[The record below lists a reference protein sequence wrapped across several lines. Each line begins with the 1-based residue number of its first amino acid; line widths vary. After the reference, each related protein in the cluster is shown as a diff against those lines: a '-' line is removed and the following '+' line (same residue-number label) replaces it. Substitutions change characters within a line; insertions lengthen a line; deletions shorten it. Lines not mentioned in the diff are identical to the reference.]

1 MNNIKLQNILS
12 YLQKRNWTIHSE
24 EDGFYKMLPPD
35 DLDFEENALLYIAKN
50 EESRSYQS
58 QVEGVLGKDGIADI
72 YKVDAE
78 DLMLS
83 LRNNGTI
90 LTCRLES
97 SAFDK
102 KAIGMT
108 SFLQLTSSLNQILEV
123 AAEYALK
130 GNSAAVKAYVG
141 HCNLVKLEVDKL
153 LLKIELPSDLSI
165 GLGEKKSV
173 EAESVNEQLYDAFQF
188 YQSKNEVDNKLVK
201 GDLRFW
207 RLQCV
212 IDDFVQS
219 SALKKMDF
227 RFFNQ
232 DWEKEVCVGLKNEN
246 CLEAV

>member
-12 YLQKRNWTIHSE
+12 YLQKRNWTIHSK
-24 EDGFYKMLPPD
+24 EDGFYKMLPPN
-35 DLDFEENALLYIAKN
+35 DLDFEEGALLYIAKN

-90 LTCRLES
+90 LTCHFES
-97 SAFDK
+97 AAFDK
-102 KAIGMT
+102 KAIGMA
-108 SFLQLTSSLNQILEV
+108 SFLQLTNSLNQILEM
-123 AAEYALK
+123 AAEYALEE
-130 GNSAAVKAYVG
+130 NSLGVKEYVN

-165 GLGEKKSV
+165 ETREDKSIR
-173 EAESVNEQLYDAFQF
+173 AELVNERLYEALQY
-188 YQSKNEVDNKLVK
+188 YQSENGANEKAVN

-207 RLQCV
+207 KLQCT

-219 SALKKMDF
+219 SDLKKVDF
-227 RFFNQ
+227 HFFNQ
-232 DWEKEVCVGLKNEN
+232 DWEKEVCIGFVVKEELIK
-246 CLEAV
+246 V

>member
-24 EDGFYKMLPPD
+24 DDGFYKMLPPN
-35 DLDFEENALLYIAKN
+35 DLDVEEGALLYIAKN
-50 EESRSYQS
+50 EESRSFQS

-90 LTCRLES
+90 LTCHLES
-97 SAFDK
+97 IAFDK
-102 KAIGMT
+102 KAIGMA

-123 AAEYALK
+123 AAEYALE
-130 GNSAAVKAYVG
+130 GNMEAVKKYLS

-165 GLGEKKSV
+165 EVGEEKSIK
-173 EAESVNEQLYDAFQF
+173 AELVNERLYDALQY
-188 YQSKNEVDNKLVK
+188 YQSKNEADKKVVN

-207 RLQCV
+207 KLQCA

-219 SALKKMDF
+219 SALKKVDF

-232 DWEKEVCVGLKNEN
+232 DWEKELLVEFAEV
-246 CLEAV
+246 LEVV